1 MRRTLLALTLA
12 LAGLLPALPAR
23 ALVNQEAIDQAA
35 EALMAQGELV
45 GDEVGA
51 LLSSVTLRMP
61 AESDPYP
68 EELPMIPPSEAE
80 RGLRALETA

>member
-1 MRRTLLALTLA
+1 
-12 LAGLLPALPAR
+12 
-23 ALVNQEAIDQAA
+23 
-35 EALMAQGELV
+35 MAQGELV